1 MQIGLFFGS
10 FNPVHVGHMIIAQHL
25 LNETVL
31 EQVWMV
37 VSPHNPLKNKASLA
51 RDYDRLHLVRLAA
64 EGNPKIQVSNIEFSL
79 PKPSYTI
86 DTLTHLKEKYPEH
99 KFALIMGGDNLIS
112 LPKWKNY
119 ELLLERFQIYIYK
132 RPNYEDQTD
141 LSNHPN
147 IVFADAPLLE
157 ISSTQIREMI
167 KQGKSIR
174 YMVPEVVL
182 EAIENS
188 RLYKS

>member
-86 DTLTHLKEKYPEH
+86 DTLTYLKEKYPEH

-141 LSNHPN
+141 LSHHPN
-147 IVFADAPLLE
+147 IVFTDAPLLD